1 MSEKILI
8 HLKERIN
15 ELAEDKINNVEL
27 LRNSLKEELQF
38 YVLDFIY
45 NHPKYNKWIMYGGSA
60 LRIIHK
66 LNRMSIDLDFETS
79 EPITKKYLEQ
89 LKEDIYKYFTNK
101 YALSLNFLNIKI
113 SGTRGLLLK
122 FQLNKQL
129 SINHPSQQIH
139 LKIDLNHFIFNSHSI
154 ERKPVNKD
162 QFSFIILSYNLPTLM
177 ASKLEAIF
185 LRGTRGVGKNIYF
198 EKGRDV
204 YDLLWYMNK
213 RIIPNFDYLSSK
225 KLKFKDLDDLLKNL
239 NKQISKVSDANLR
252 DDLVPLFLNASF
264 INNWL
269 NNWKA
274 SYAKLVEDYR
284 TYSVLD
290 FNRVNIEENKG
301 AETYFVVFN
310 YKTKEKKQATISYF
324 IDEQLVRLNYKN
336 NLKTKKL
343 ENKIIFS
350 DSIKARLQNKLKN
363 ITYLLLQKNEDYLNK
378 NNGKILNS
386 MDTKKISL
394 QEDLISS
401 QLVDLLK

>member
-15 ELAEDKINNVEL
+15 ELSEDKINNVEV

-45 NHPKYNKWIMYGGSA
+45 NHSKYNQWIMYGGSA

-79 EPITKKYLEQ
+79 ELITRKYLEQ
-89 LKEDIYKYFTNK
+89 LKEDIYKYFSQNQ
-101 YALSLNFLNIKI
+101 ALSLNFLNIKI

-122 FQLNKQL
+122 FQFNEHL

-139 LKIDLNHFIFNSHSI
+139 LKIDLNHFIFNNDSI
-154 ERKPVNKD
+154 ERQPVNKD

-177 ASKLEAIF
+177 ASKLAAIF
-185 LRGTRGVGKNIYF
+185 LRGTRGVAKNIYF
-198 EKGRDV
+198 EKGRDI
-204 YDLLWYMNK
+204 YDLLWYMNQ
-213 RIIPNFDYLSSK
+213 RIIPNFDYLSLK
-225 KLKFKDLDDLLKNL
+225 KLKFKDLDDLLKRL

-269 NNWKA
+269 NNWKT
-274 SYAKLVEDYR
+274 SYDKLVEDYR
-284 TYSVLD
+284 TYRVLD
-290 FNRVNIEENKG
+290 LNRVYIEENKST
-301 AETYFVVFN
+301 ESYSFIFN

-324 IDEQLVRLNYKN
+324 IDEQLVRLYHKSS
-336 NLKTKKL
+336 LKAEKL
-343 ENKIIFS
+343 ENRIIFS
-350 DSIKARLQNKLKN
+350 DSIKVRSQNKLKN
-363 ITYLLLQKNEDYLNK
+363 IAYLLLQKNEDYLNK
-378 NNGKILNS
+378 NKGKMLNS
-386 MDTKKISL
+386 MDTNKISL
-394 QEDLISS
+394 PEKLISS
-401 QLVDLLK
+401 QLVNLLK